1 MSQDCFHQTLICL
14 QKICVDNLKK
24 KKKIC
29 NSNSQQQKCVRV
41 SVCVFVCLTSWH
53 WAVEVCRARA
63 CVCACTVGW
72 TPSPL
77 PSIYTSLPSCISAF
91 LFQSLD
97 VFHLSSSPFS
107 LPASFIHL
115 NSPMSVCVPHT
126 LTFDTHTPS
135 NTIFTLS
142 LWRQGATWKH
152 QCTHRRPILIR
163 LH

>member
-24 KKKIC
+24 KKKKFAIQTR
-29 NSNSQQQKCVRV
+29 SNKNVCVCLCVYLCVLRADIEPSRYVARARVCVR
-41 SVCVFVCLTSWH
+41 
-53 WAVEVCRARA
+53 ARLA
-63 CVCACTVGW
+63 G
-72 TPSPL
+72 L
-77 PSIYTSLPSCISAF
+77 PALCQASIPASHHASLSAF

-142 LWRQGATWKH
+142 L
-152 QCTHRRPILIR
+152 
-163 LH
+163 

>member
-24 KKKIC
+24 KKKKFAIQTR
-29 NSNSQQQKCVRV
+29 SNKN
-41 SVCVFVCLTSWH
+41 VCVCLC
-53 WAVEVCRARA
+53 VYLCVLRADIEPSRYVVRTRV

-142 LWRQGATWKH
+142 L
-152 QCTHRRPILIR
+152 
-163 LH
+163 

>member
-24 KKKIC
+24 KKKNLQFKLAATKMC
-29 NSNSQQQKCVRV
+29 
-41 SVCVFVCLTSWH
+41 
-53 WAVEVCRARA
+53 A
-63 CVCACTVGW
+63 CVCVCICVSYELTLSRRGMLCARVCVCVRARLAG
-72 TPSPL
+72 L
-77 PSIYTSLPSCISAF
+77 PALCQASIPASHHASLSAF

-142 LWRQGATWKH
+142 L
-152 QCTHRRPILIR
+152 
-163 LH
+163 

>member
-14 QKICVDNLKK
+14 QKICVHNLKK
-24 KKKIC
+24 NKLIC
-29 NSNSQQQKCVRV
+29 NSNSQQQKYVRACVRV
-41 SVCVFVCLTSWH
+41 LRIDIEPSRYVARVCVCVSTRLAGLPALCQASIPASHHASLS
-53 WAVEVCRARA
+53 AV
-63 CVCACTVGW
+63 
-72 TPSPL
+72 
-77 PSIYTSLPSCISAF
+77 

-97 VFHLSSSPFS
+97 VFHLSFSPLS

-142 LWRQGATWKH
+142 L
-152 QCTHRRPILIR
+152 
-163 LH
+163 